1 MNRKLWGICLK
12 WGLVLGG
19 MLAVL
24 EVVKMVARQVEYGS
38 AQLFDLAM
46 IIGYILILYAGI
58 KEFKASYP
66 NRLSFPKAY
75 LCGLI
80 LSIIGSAIFFGYNL
94 IHYQVVEKDGL
105 SRKYNTALENFRKVI
120 DKDTIRADELTW
132 YVDTVRVLVEAAE
145 KDYLQQN
152 PRPDSV
158 EMDVHKGVSL
168 INTYFADKVA
178 TRRSSDTAD
187 HYRMSNFAPYAK
199 SVMVETLQLYIA
211 QNEQHASTSDVKEI
225 MQRALVAIG
234 PINPAQRRFEL
245 NKSHV
250 PHYDH
255 AVTYASVA
263 ALMDLLYGMFFSIFV
278 AMYHYRSKEPAPEE
292 EETEPTEP
300 NEAEEIPEP

>member
-75 LCGLI
+75 LCGFL

-94 IHYQVVEKDGL
+94 IHYQVIEKDGL
-105 SRKYNTALENFRKVI
+105 SKKYNTALENFRKVI

-145 KDYLQQN
+145 KDYLLQN

-178 TRRSSDTAD
+178 TRRSSDTTD
-187 HYRMSNFAPYAK
+187 HYRMSNFVPYAK
-199 SVMVETLQLYIA
+199 GVMVETLQLYIA

-225 MQRALVAIG
+225 VQRALVAIG
-234 PINPAQRRFEL
+234 PVNPAQRRFEL
-245 NKSHV
+245 NKAHV

-300 NEAEEIPEP
+300 DEPEETPEL

>member
-38 AQLFDLAM
+38 AQMFDLAM
-46 IIGYILILYAGI
+46 IIGYILILYAGV

-66 NRLSFPKAY
+66 NRLTFPKAY
-75 LCGLI
+75 LCGFL
-80 LSIIGSAIFFGYNL
+80 LSVIGSVIFFGYNL
-94 IHYQVVEKDGL
+94 IHYQVIEKDGL
-105 SRKYNTALENFRKVI
+105 SKKYDTALGNFRKVI
-120 DKDTIRADELTW
+120 DKDTIRSEELAW
-132 YVDTVRVLVEAAE
+132 YVDTVRVLVEDAE
-145 KDYLQQN
+145 ADYLQQN
-152 PRPDSV
+152 PLPDSV
-158 EMDVHKGVSL
+158 EQDVRKGVSL
-168 INTYFADKVA
+168 INTYFADKVSA
-178 TRRSSDTAD
+178 RQTSDTAG
-187 HYRMSNFAPYAK
+187 HYRMSNFAPYARG
-199 SVMVETLQLYIA
+199 VMVETLQLYVA
-211 QNEQHASTSDVKEI
+211 QNEQHPSTSDVKEI

-234 PINPAQRRFEL
+234 PVNPAQRRFEL

-292 EETEPTEP
+292 EETEPTESI
-300 NEAEEIPEP
+300 EQEETQES

>member
-66 NRLSFPKAY
+66 KRLTFPKAY
-75 LCGLI
+75 LCGLL
-80 LSIIGSAIFFGYNL
+80 LSMVGSVIFFGYNL
-94 IHYQVVEKDGL
+94 IHYQMIEKDGL
-105 SRKYNTALENFRKVI
+105 AKKYDKALENFRKVI
-120 DKDTIRADELTW
+120 DKDTIRSEELAW

-168 INTYFADKVA
+168 INTYFAEKVES
-178 TRRSSDTAD
+178 RRSSDTTD

-199 SVMVETLQLYIA
+199 GVMVETLQLYIA
-211 QNEQHASTSDVKEI
+211 QNEQHESTSDVKEI
-225 MQRALVAIG
+225 VQRAMVNIG
-234 PINPAQRRFEL
+234 PVNPAQRRFEL

-278 AMYHYRSKEPAPEE
+278 AMYHYRSKEPDP
-292 EETEPTEP
+292 ETEEL
-300 NEAEEIPEP
+300 EHAETSELENVEES

>member
-80 LSIIGSAIFFGYNL
+80 LSIIGSVIFFGYNL
-94 IHYQVVEKDGL
+94 IHYQVIEKDGL
-105 SRKYNTALENFRKVI
+105 SKKYNTALENFRKVI

-145 KDYLQQN
+145 KDYLLQN

-168 INTYFADKVA
+168 INSYFADKVA
-178 TRRSSDTAD
+178 TRRSSDTTN

-199 SVMVETLQLYIA
+199 GVMVETLQLYIA

-225 MQRALVAIG
+225 VQRALVTIG

-250 PHYDH
+250 PHYDQ
-255 AVTYASVA
+255 AVTYASVS

-300 NEAEEIPEP
+300 EEPEETPES